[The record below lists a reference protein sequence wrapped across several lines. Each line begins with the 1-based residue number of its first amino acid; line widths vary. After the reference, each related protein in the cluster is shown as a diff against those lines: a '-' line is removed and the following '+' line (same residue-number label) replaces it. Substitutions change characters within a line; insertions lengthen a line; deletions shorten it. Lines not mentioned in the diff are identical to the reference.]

1 MGVIYKITSPTS
13 RIYIGQA
20 KNLRKRIA
28 THKFSMRKEK
38 SNVILINSFKKYGFK
53 EHKIEV
59 IEECENEMMNER
71 EVFWIKKLNSFYTD
85 NPLGMNM
92 TTGGEGHTGFDKFDE
107 ERKIKVLKNL
117 YKNGGNPFKGKK
129 HTEEVK
135 KYLSELTSKYNKE
148 NGVRVPQWGAEK
160 GWAAVMRKTVAY
172 GNDGVKIGE
181 YKSLT
186 EAAMCL
192 NINLNNVKDSILKNR
207 WVSGGKY
214 KFFYKTE
221 NNPETIPTN
230 DIRFQSV
237 KKPILILDRNMFFL
251 GEFECAEDASK
262 VFSIPP
268 TTMKRAAA
276 YNNLRPIRK
285 GFIFAYK
292 EDYHYSLTSEMEVG
306 EKPLILKP
314 KKQKQWQDQKEVQI

>member
-1 MGVIYKITSPTS
+1 MGVIYKITSPTN

-28 THKFSMRKEK
+28 NHKFSMRKEK

-53 EHKIEV
+53 EHKIEI
-59 IEECENEMMNER
+59 IEECENEIMNER
-71 EVFWIKKLNSFYTD
+71 EIFWIKKLNSFYTD
-85 NPLGMNM
+85 SQLGMNM

-117 YKNGGNPFKGKK
+117 YKNGENPFKGRK
-129 HTEEVK
+129 HTDEVK

-160 GWAAVMRKTVAY
+160 GWVAVMRETVAY
-172 GNDGVKIGE
+172 GCDGNKIGE

-186 EAAMCL
+186 EAAKSL
-192 NINLNNVKDSILKNR
+192 GVKLSNVKDSVLRGSWFN
-207 WVSGGKY
+207 GKY
-214 KFFYKTE
+214 KFIYKTD
-221 NNPETIPTN
+221 NSPETIPVD
-230 DIRFQSV
+230 DIRFASV
-237 KKPILILDRNMFFL
+237 KKPILILDKNMFFL
-251 GEFECAEDASK
+251 GDFKCAEDASK
-262 VFSIPP
+262 VFPIPP

-306 EKPLILKP
+306 KKPLILKP
-314 KKQKQWQDQKEVQI
+314 KKQKKWQDQKAELH